1 MDIQLIV
8 FDIAGT
14 TVQDDHHVCDA
25 LQQALHQHGY
35 TEVPDGAVNRRMG
48 YPKRQAIREV
58 LQEHAPDA
66 ARISDGK
73 VEAIHETF
81 QQAMLTFYRDSPE
94 LRPTDQAE
102 ETLQMLKDMNIKIG
116 LNTGFS
122 RQVADTIMERLQWKE
137 QGLID
142 YLIASDEVSAGR
154 PAPDMIHKLMQ
165 MAGVAEAQQV
175 AKVGDT
181 AVDVLEGQ
189 AAGCACNIAVTTGAY
204 QRKDLEACHPTHV
217 IDHISEVIT
226 IIQQYQHQPDT
237 VA

>member
-14 TVQDDHHVCDA
+14 TVQDDHYVCDA
-25 LQQALHQHGY
+25 LQQALHEHDY
-35 TEVPDGAVNRRMG
+35 TQVPDEAVNRRMG
-48 YPKRQAIREV
+48 YPKRQAIREI
-58 LQEHAPDA
+58 LQEYAPDP
-66 ARISDGK
+66 ARINDQQ

-81 QQAMLTFYRDSPE
+81 QEAMLTFYRDSPD

-102 ETLQMLKDMNIKIG
+102 ETLKVLKDMRIKIG

-122 RQVADTIMERLQWKE
+122 RQVADTILNRLQWKE
-137 QGLID
+137 QGLVD
-142 YLIASDEVSAGR
+142 YLIASDEVPAGR
-154 PAPDMIHKLMQ
+154 PAPDMIYQLMQ
-165 MAGVAEAQQV
+165 MAGVDDGQQV

-189 AAGCACNIAVTTGAY
+189 AARCACNIAVTTGAY
-204 QRKDLEACHPTHV
+204 QRKDLEACHPTHL
-217 IDHISEVIT
+217 IDNISEVVA
-226 IIQQYQHQPDT
+226 IIRQYQHQHDT